1 MAYSELIKDF
11 SKIRDYMRQFYIFGF
26 RGRGEMGDKS
36 DRSYDNEKRRIE
48 SWLGD
53 YMSFRQEA
61 SGKKSFISMESKDLV
76 HNPLYSAF
84 KAKSFTDNDIMLHFY
99 ILDIL
104 EDGAVSAGE
113 IADIIAADY
122 ISEFDDKWQP
132 DESTIRKKLK
142 EYEKLGLVVSA
153 KDGRKVV
160 YAKAPDCVNLKKW
173 ENAVNF
179 FSEADPCGAIGSFVL
194 DRMQEAG
201 EEFCYRHHYLL
212 HALDTQILVELL
224 EVIWEEKN
232 AEITVFGNLHQVCPL
247 KILVSS
253 QTGRRY
259 LLAYNY
265 MFRDVTVYRLD
276 NIKSV
281 AVKDKAEKREN
292 FLKLAEQKQKY
303 IWGASVGSGR
313 QIDNLEMTLFI
324 EKGAEHV
331 LNRLYREKRQGTIE
345 LLGNGQY
352 KFIIDTYDAWELM
365 PWIRSFM
372 GRIVKLEST
381 NAEVETA
388 FYEDLERMREL
399 YGVRDV

>member
-11 SKIRDYMRQFYIFGF
+11 SKIRDYMRQFYIYGF

-76 HNPLYSAF
+76 HNPLYNAF

-104 EDGAVSAGE
+104 EDGAASAGE
-113 IADIIAADY
+113 IADIIATDY
-122 ISEFDDKWQP
+122 ISEFDDLWQP

-142 EYEKLGLVVSA
+142 EYEKLGLVVAA

-173 ENAVNF
+173 QNAVNF

-194 DRMQEAG
+194 DRMEEAG

-212 HALDTQILVELL
+212 HALDTPVLVELL
-224 EVIWEEKN
+224 EVIREGKN

-265 MFRDVTVYRLD
+265 TFRDVTVYRLD

-281 AVKDKAEKREN
+281 TAKDKEEKREK
-292 FLKLAEQKQKY
+292 FFKLAEQKQKY
-303 IWGASVGSGR
+303 MWGASVGNGR
-313 QIDNLEMTLFI
+313 QIDNLEMTLAI

-352 KFIIDTYDAWELM
+352 KFVIDTYDAWELM

>member
-11 SKIRDYMRQFYIFGF
+11 GKIRDYMRQFYIYGF

-76 HNPLYSAF
+76 HNPLYNAF

-99 ILDIL
+99 MLDIL
-104 EDGAVSAGE
+104 EDGAASAGE
-113 IADIIAADY
+113 IADIIATDY
-122 ISEFDDKWQP
+122 ISEFDDLWQP

-142 EYEKLGLVVSA
+142 EYEKLGLVVAA

-160 YAKAPDCVNLKKW
+160 YAKAPDCVSLKKW
-173 ENAVNF
+173 QNAVNF

-194 DRMQEAG
+194 DRM
-201 EEFCYRHHYLL
+201 EETDEDFCYRHHYLL
-212 HALDTQILVELL
+212 HALDTPVLVELL
-224 EVIWEEKN
+224 EVIREGKN

-265 MFRDVTVYRLD
+265 AFRDVTVYRLD

-281 AVKDKAEKREN
+281 TAKDKEEKREK
-292 FLKLAEQKQKY
+292 FFKLAEQKQKY
-303 IWGASVGSGR
+303 MWGASVGNGR
-313 QIDNLEMTLFI
+313 QIDNLEMTLAI

-381 NAEVETA
+381 NAEVEAA

>member
-104 EDGAVSAGE
+104 EDGAASAGE

-122 ISEFDDKWQP
+122 ISEFDDIWQP

-160 YAKAPDCVNLKKW
+160 YSKAPDCVNLKKW

-179 FSEADPCGAIGSFVL
+179 FSEADQCGVIGSFVL
-194 DRMQEAG
+194 DRMEEAG

-224 EVIWEEKN
+224 EVIWEGKN

-281 AVKDKAEKREN
+281 AVKDKAEKREK
-292 FLKLAEQKQKY
+292 FLKIAEQKQKY

-352 KFIIDTYDAWELM
+352 KFVIDTYDAWELM

>member
-11 SKIRDYMRQFYIFGF
+11 SKIRDYMRQFYIYGF

-104 EDGAVSAGE
+104 EDGAASAGE
-113 IADIIAADY
+113 IADIIATDY
-122 ISEFDDKWQP
+122 ISEFDDLWQP

-142 EYEKLGLVVSA
+142 EYEKLGLVVAA

-160 YAKAPDCVNLKKW
+160 YAKVPDCVSLKKW

-194 DRMQEAG
+194 DRMEEAD
-201 EEFCYRHHYLL
+201 EDFCYRHHYLL
-212 HALDTQILVELL
+212 HALDTPVLVELL
-224 EVIWEEKN
+224 EVIREGKN

-265 MFRDVTVYRLD
+265 TFRDVTVYRLD

-281 AVKDKAEKREN
+281 TAKDKEEKREK
-292 FLKLAEQKQKY
+292 FFKLAEQKQKY
-303 IWGASVGSGR
+303 MWGASVGNGR
-313 QIDNLEMTLFI
+313 QIDNLEMTLAI